1 MEVLPGPAEA
11 RSVMKPLGVPPPQT
25 LIYGFRVVRATAAAM
40 AMGRRVLVMYELGAS
55 CSWFLD

>member
-25 LIYGFRVVRATAAAM
+25 LIYGFRVVRAM